1 MQRGAEGGEIAS
13 QAAQPVAIQAFDL
26 SQHDVVKYK
35 DTAEP
40 TEEEKARELQTK
52 ESRMERFLEN
62 PMRSMKIFFSSYFRV
77 RGMLW

>member
-1 MQRGAEGGEIAS
+1 MVKDK
-13 QAAQPVAIQAFDL
+13 VA
-26 SQHDVVKYK
+26 
-35 DTAEP
+35 AEP

-77 RGMLW
+77 SGMMW